1 MPNLIVLMK
10 IGKKMSRLVYFVVGV
25 DLDDK
30 EIYIDDET
38 FMAVFSKSQQVWDT
52 DLNEWREYEADE
64 YERAVDLLNTR
75 PLGGE

>member
-1 MPNLIVLMK
+1 
-10 IGKKMSRLVYFVVGV
+10 MSRLVYFVVGV

-38 FMAVFSKSQQVWDT
+38 FTMRFSKNEQVWDT

-64 YERAVDLLNTR
+64 YEQAVDLLNTR

>member
-1 MPNLIVLMK
+1 
-10 IGKKMSRLVYFVVGV
+10 MSRLVYFVVGV

-64 YERAVDLLNTR
+64 YEQAVDLLNTR